1 MGRTYSTLLYFS
13 TMNSLL
19 LLLHISLLTILT
31 TSYKVTYH
39 PPLSYKHPPY
49 NPRLPWHVCPSFP
62 HCALDKRTGL
72 WYSDPALSVQTL
84 SNNNNIKN
92 IHTIAEEQQISQR
105 EQNELDKCSYEEEYC
120 NTSEYIEKYQFE
132 EDESLSDCRERCEEN
147 ASCNYWTILTL
158 RGSTT
163 CYLLTECSA
172 KEKCPN
178 TDSCSSGPK
187 KCTCPALVKTGGDE
201 SDDSYAR
208 WSCGEGLSYGE
219 EIPVGTRCT
228 ATCDSWRYAQN
239 GRVTVE
245 SYCLLGGDWSNT
257 RYITSSIS
265 GYNGYSSVWA
275 KPNEGD
281 MQCGC
286 DTITV
291 IGYDPN
297 EEPGA
302 ELECTTD
309 KDFSG
314 EWYLTTADVC
324 VLTCN
329 KDIAAKFECVDGS
342 WTGEPQLGFWCYT
355 DPGVEVLIING
366 GPRLL
371 EQ

>member
-1 MGRTYSTLLYFS
+1 MGRTSS
-13 TMNSLL
+13 AWHCSVMNSLS
-19 LLLHISLLTILT
+19 LLLHTSLLATLT
-31 TSYKVTYH
+31 TSLEVTYN
-39 PPLSYKHPPY
+39 PPLPYQHPTY
-49 NPRLPWHVCPSFP
+49 TARLPWHVCASFP
-62 HCALDKRTGL
+62 YCVLDHQTGL
-72 WYSDPALSVQTL
+72 WYSEPIQYNNNNNN
-84 SNNNNIKN
+84 NNNNI
-92 IHTIAEEQQISQR
+92 AEERQISQR
-105 EQNELDKCSYEEEYC
+105 EQNELSKCSYEEEYC
-120 NTSEYIEKYQFE
+120 NTSEYIERYQFE
-132 EDESLSDCRERCEEN
+132 EDESPSDCQEHCEEN

-219 EIPVGTRCT
+219 EIPVGTKCT
-228 ATCDSWRYAQN
+228 TTCDSWRDAQN

-245 SYCLLGGDWSNT
+245 SYCLLGGDWSIT
-257 RYITSSIS
+257 RSITRSFS
-265 GYNGYSSVWA
+265 GYNAYSSAWA
-275 KPNEGD
+275 KPNEED

-291 IGYDPN
+291 TGYNPN

-302 ELECTTD
+302 ELKCTTD

-314 EWYLTTADVC
+314 EWQLTTADVC

-355 DPGVEVLIING
+355 DPGVELIIING

-371 EQ
+371 EEA